1 MFAAKMQL
9 VFLCEF
15 RNDTKQLVSHS
26 LHVLYMQSWAI
37 TYHGLLTLVWLVGAC
52 SLWVLPDTR
61 KYTLRLTPLICA
73 YALLLILLQYS
84 CFLVLRVP
92 AVAGSFLN
100 DGVNEVLRT
109 IGGHRENPS
118 LPQQPPSHAA
128 TSLPHVH
135 QTTPPSRPAR
145 ASCARARGLCS
156 RAARCPWRTAWLLRS
171 KPTRHSPATSP
182 ISPLCWA
189 SIRSLIWNSSRS
201 QRRFVLIFPHI
212 NLQYEY
218 EQIYLP

>member
-128 TSLPHVH
+128 TSLPHVL
-135 QTTPPSRPAR
+135 PDN
-145 ASCARARGLCS
+145 ASIATGAGVLRARSG
-156 RAARCPWRTAWLLRS
+156 PLLAS
-171 KPTRHSPATSP
+171 GAVPVAYGVTPAFKADPTLASNFTDLATLLGFYPKP
-182 ISPLCWA
+182 
-189 SIRSLIWNSSRS
+189 
-201 QRRFVLIFPHI
+201 
-212 NLQYEY
+212 NLEFITLSAQVCAHFSTYTVRV
-218 EQIYLP
+218 